1 MAPTDNS
8 LPPERPGMHPT
19 IAHIALEANGVL
31 EDPMDRWELTDEVVD
46 LLSDFA
52 AKYRDSYDYLTA
64 NLESWALE
72 GYPNFDVSH
81 TSDSSIGAPIG
92 ERLRRKLGP
101 QRPWMCE
108 AKTGIEGKNKKEW
121 RLYFTDITHKEG
133 EPYYM
138 FFGAHF
144 TEKRTKNKRGKP
156 LAEKTVQKMQDS
168 DIKEAATK
176 IVQLT
181 KDDNRD
187 YRLASELDTPE

>member
-8 LPPERPGMHPT
+8 LPPKRPGMHPT
-19 IAHIALEANGVL
+19 IVHIALKANGVL
-31 EDPMDRWELTDEVVD
+31 EDPMDRWELTEEVVD
-46 LLSDFA
+46 SLDDFA
-52 AKYRDSYDYLTA
+52 AKYPHSYDYLTA

-72 GYPNFDVSH
+72 GYPNFDVSG

-108 AKTGIEGKNKKEW
+108 AKTGIEGKKEW
-121 RLYFTDITHKEG
+121 RLYFTDITKKPG
-133 EPYYM
+133 EPDYM

-144 TEKRTKNKRGKP
+144 TEKRTKDKRGNLLP
-156 LAEKTVQKMQDS
+156 QKTVQKMQDS

-176 IVQLT
+176 IVNLT
-181 KDDNRD
+181 KADNRV
-187 YRLASELDTPE
+187 YRRASEL

>member
-19 IAHIALEANGVL
+19 IVHIALEANGVL
-31 EDPMDRWELTDEVVD
+31 EDPMDRWELTEEVVD
-46 LLSDFA
+46 LLNDFA
-52 AKYRDSYDYLTA
+52 DEYPHSYDYLTA

-72 GYPNFDVSH
+72 GYPNFDVSG

-92 ERLRRKLGP
+92 ERLRQKLGP

-108 AKTGIEGKNKKEW
+108 AKTGIESPEEW
-121 RLYFTDITHKEG
+121 RLYFTDITKKED
-133 EPYYM
+133 EPDYM

-144 TEKRTKNKRGKP
+144 TEKRTKDKRGNP
-156 LAEKTVQKMQDS
+156 LPQKTVQKMQDS

-176 IVQLT
+176 IVKLT
-181 KDDNRD
+181 QADNRD